1 MEEEK
6 KSPLE
11 MTAREKLDWL
21 RANAPEMFVQD
32 FEETLYQIGL
42 AKYNQAKKLV
52 TDCFGEDEGDDDGD
66 GGIEKKT
73 PALV

>member
-1 MEEEK
+1 MEENK
-6 KSPLE
+6 KPSLE
-11 MTAREKLDWL
+11 MTAKEQLDWL
-21 RANAPEMFVQD
+21 RQNVPEMFMKD

-52 TDCFGEDEGDDDGD
+52 TDCYGEEDDDDGD

-73 PALV
+73 PVLV